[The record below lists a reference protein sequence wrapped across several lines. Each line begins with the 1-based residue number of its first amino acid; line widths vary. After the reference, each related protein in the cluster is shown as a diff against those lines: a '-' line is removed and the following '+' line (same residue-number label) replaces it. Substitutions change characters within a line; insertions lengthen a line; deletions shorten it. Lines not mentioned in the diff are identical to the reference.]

1 MQATTNCVTKYHDYQ
16 SLQHHRGIAIPYPH
30 YMAHKCASD
39 GCECILLHIF
49 SMYAH
54 LLIHIHQVYLQAI
67 FHSSY
72 ILTDDLLI
80 WERSNILSFHCH
92 VLTIFCLF
100 YGYITVALLVS
111 LI

>member
-1 MQATTNCVTKYHDYQ
+1 MHAMTDCVTKYCGHQ
-16 SLQHHRGIAIPYPH
+16 LLECCRGIAIPYPH
-30 YMAHKCASD
+30 YMAHECASD

-72 ILTDDLLI
+72 ILTDDFLI
-80 WERSNILSFHCH
+80 WKGCHILHC
-92 VLTIFCLF
+92 VVI
-100 YGYITVALLVS
+100 LLLCVDNS
-111 LI
+111 P